1 MLKRVL
7 WFCVNWLRSILAGTL
22 ISFNMIFVLLILNP
36 TSGQDLGL
44 DLRKTY
50 QIYDVMDSI
59 LLSPLDLDSDA
70 RLARHF
76 SRSLDGSFV
85 DRRSYFDHDI
95 MIAFLTL
102 AGLNSILVH
111 TLKTPY
117 WRNKQ
122 DG

>member
-7 WFCVNWLRSILAGTL
+7 WFCVNWLRSILAGAL
-22 ISFNMIFVLLILNP
+22 ISFNMIFVLLIPNP
-36 TSGQDLGL
+36 TSGLDLGLDLDL

-50 QIYDVMDSI
+50 LIYDVMHSI
-59 LLSPLDLDSDA
+59 LMDPLELDLY
-70 RLARHF
+70 
-76 SRSLDGSFV
+76 GSSH
-85 DRRSYFDHDI
+85 DDI
-95 MIAFLTL
+95 MIAFLVL

-122 DG
+122 EG